1 MKLIVAVMVT
11 RFIISLFE
19 KEKTTKQVT
28 NKQVTNKQVSGNVQ
42 DPAAFRIRE

>member
-1 MKLIVAVMVT
+1 MKFIVAVMVT

-28 NKQVTNKQVSGNVQ
+28 NKQVSGNVQ